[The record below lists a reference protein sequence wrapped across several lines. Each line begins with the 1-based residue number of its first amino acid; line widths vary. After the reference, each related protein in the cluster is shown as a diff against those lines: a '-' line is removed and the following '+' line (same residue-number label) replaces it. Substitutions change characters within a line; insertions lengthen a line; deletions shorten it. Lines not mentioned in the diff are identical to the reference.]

1 MRHSYTSLVKITS
14 LSIILLSV
22 YTALS
27 ISRLPPL
34 PLALTSSILLVT
46 GYILLAF
53 NIIWIMRIEWKHL
66 IVFIVLSGING
77 LVGLVDMVSLYIMLA
92 IILVLAIG
100 KAQTLPAEHVA
111 ERILG
116 NKYVV
121 AMVLTYY
128 IIASIVILVRFTPIL
143 PEALGLV
150 EVRRILSITLV
161 SKIFYT
167 FISLFVIAL
176 VYSLYRDTILF
187 SGGVEL
193 RRKLLRE
200 LIELAGSVV
209 RGRDAH
215 YMFIVEIMLL
225 IVGVLIY
232 PIVLFFLAQSHLFV
246 GGLIYIIGIILTY
259 ILWIILRTLVYR
271 MFSISSI
278 SISEAK
284 KMLLYIWVTLVII
297 ILALTVNPSTTS
309 IVASVFKYPIEPSQP
324 VSLFN
329 KFYTSIVDLE
339 FNAVKLLVE
348 LLWG

>member
-1 MRHSYTSLVKITS
+1 MRSDYTSLVKIAS

-27 ISRLPPL
+27 ISRIPPS
-34 PLALTSSILLVT
+34 PLALTSSMLLVI
-46 GYILLAF
+46 GYILLSF
-53 NIIWIMRIEWKHL
+53 NIIWIMKIEWKHL
-66 IVFIVLSGING
+66 IVFIALSGING
-77 LVGLVDMVSLYIMLA
+77 LVGLVDIVSLYMMLA
-92 IILVLAIG
+92 VILVLAIG
-100 KAQTLPAEHVA
+100 KAHTLSAKHVV

-121 AMVLTYY
+121 AMISTYY

-167 FISLFVIAL
+167 FISLFVVAL
-176 VYSLYRDTILF
+176 VYSLYRDTMLF

-200 LIELAGSVV
+200 LVELAENVV
-209 RGRDAH
+209 RGREVY
-215 YMFIVEIMLL
+215 YMFIVEVMLL
-225 IVGVLIY
+225 MAGVLVY
-232 PIVLFFLAQSHLFV
+232 PIILFFLARIHLFV

-259 ILWIILRTLVYR
+259 ISWIMLRTLVYK
-271 MFSISSI
+271 MLSTSGI

-284 KMLLYIWVTLVII
+284 KTLLYVWTAVIMI
-297 ILALTVNPSTTS
+297 ILVLAINPSTTS
-309 IVASVFKYPIEPSQP
+309 IVASMIKYPVEPGQP

-329 KFYTSIVDLE
+329 RFYTSVVDLE